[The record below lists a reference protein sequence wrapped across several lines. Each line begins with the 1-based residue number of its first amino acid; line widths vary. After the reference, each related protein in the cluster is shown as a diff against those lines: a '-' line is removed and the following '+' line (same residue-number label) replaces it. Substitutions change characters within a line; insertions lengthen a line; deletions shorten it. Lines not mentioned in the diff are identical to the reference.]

1 LVEPFNGVILP
12 PRFTSYDGDL
22 VVRITVLSGSTH
34 IGYSTAV
41 DMSTPVQDLTYTM
54 GGVNAGHITHNALTD
69 KELSFTVPCDYYN
82 PVDVDGNNE
91 YNFSITASNG
101 VYSTKQTYIV
111 TVIVTEQFST
121 PEVEVKKKRKHIF
134 LDANSDFRLNLLAV
148 LVYDEDAIQNK
159 LYNFLRTRKGSR
171 FRQPDFGCALP
182 EFIHEPC
189 TEATA
194 SLIRLDL
201 LQGLEKWMPEIKLQP
216 GQSTVTVNDTY
227 SGYEIVLHYYIPA
240 LDRVSS
246 MSFDA
251 SKY

>member
-1 LVEPFNGVILP
+1 
-12 PRFTSYDGDL
+12 
-22 VVRITVLSGSTH
+22 
-34 IGYSTAV
+34 V
-41 DMSTPVQDLTYTM
+41 D
-54 GGVNAGHITHNALTD
+54 AGHITLNALTD

-82 PVDVDGNNE
+82 PADVDGNNE